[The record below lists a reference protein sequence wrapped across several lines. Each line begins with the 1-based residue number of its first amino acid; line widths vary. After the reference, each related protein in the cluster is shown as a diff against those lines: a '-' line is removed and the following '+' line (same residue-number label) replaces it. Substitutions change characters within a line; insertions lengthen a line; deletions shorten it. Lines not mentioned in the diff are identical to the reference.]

1 VERHSSTAI
10 QSARGRTR
18 AQAAHDR
25 AAATRA
31 RIVAAAGPLF
41 VELGYL
47 DTTVSAIAK
56 AAGVAVQTLYL
67 SFPGKI
73 AVLEAAIAA
82 AGAAADPAAR
92 RLDEVRAEP
101 DGRRALAHHL
111 AVACAAV
118 DREYPLAAV
127 LRAAAA
133 DPEPAQL
140 LDRSRA
146 AALVMHARAVDE
158 LAEKPGFTERVSLQ
172 RATEALAALCSPE
185 TYGLLVV
192 GQGWTAPD
200 WQEWAVRHAVLDL
213 FV

>member
-1 VERHSSTAI
+1 MERHSSTAI
-10 QSARGRTR
+10 QPAGRPGGRRTR

-41 VELGYL
+41 VEHGYL

-73 AVLEAAIAA
+73 AVLEAALRA
-82 AGAAADPAAR
+82 AGAAADPAGR
-92 RLDEVRAEP
+92 WLDEVRAEP

-118 DREYPLAAV
+118 
-127 LRAAAA
+127 
-133 DPEPAQL
+133 
-140 LDRSRA
+140 
-146 AALVMHARAVDE
+146 
-158 LAEKPGFTERVSLQ
+158 
-172 RATEALAALCSPE
+172 
-185 TYGLLVV
+185 
-192 GQGWTAPD
+192 
-200 WQEWAVRHAVLDL
+200 
-213 FV
+213 